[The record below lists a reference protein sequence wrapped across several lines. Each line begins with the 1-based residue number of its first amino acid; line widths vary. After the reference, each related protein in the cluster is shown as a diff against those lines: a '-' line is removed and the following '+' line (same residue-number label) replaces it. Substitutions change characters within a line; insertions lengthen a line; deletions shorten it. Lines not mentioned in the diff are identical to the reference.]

1 MASTST
7 ETISENEAGYLE
19 TYGWIISQ
27 QSGITQFGLSNE
39 EFELIIKGLKT
50 GYAGEQAAKDPQLVN
65 QEMQDYL
72 QKRVEENVPP
82 EQKAARTKGAENA
95 KKNIADGKIFIDEK
109 VSENKNVKGTDS
121 GLHYELH
128 TAGSDAKPTA
138 TDQVKVHYEGKL
150 IDGSVFD
157 SSIARGEPI
166 IFGLNQVIKG
176 WTEGLQLIG
185 EGGKVTLYI
194 PSDIAYGNTDQ
205 SSIPGGSTL
214 VFEVELITINP

>member
-7 ETISENEAGYLE
+7 ETISEKESGYLE
-19 TYGWIISQ
+19 TYGWIISL
-27 QSGITQFGLSNE
+27 QSGITQFGLSDTE
-39 EFELIIKGLKT
+39 LEFLIKGIKT
-50 GYAGEQAAKDPQLVN
+50 GHQGKPAAQDPQLIS

-72 QKRVEENVPP
+72 KNRAENNIPP
-82 EQKAARTKGAENA
+82 EQKEAMAKNAETA
-95 KKNIADGKIFIDEK
+95 PKNITDGKVFIEK
-109 VSENKNVKGTDS
+109 NINENKNIKSTES
-121 GLHYELH
+121 GLHYEIH
-128 TAGSDAKPTA
+128 TAGNDVKPTA

-150 IDGSVFD
+150 INDKVFD

-166 IFGLNQVIKG
+166 TFGLNQVIKG

-194 PSDIAYGNTDQ
+194 PSDLAYGNTDQ

>member
-7 ETISENEAGYLE
+7 ETISEKESGYLE

-27 QSGITQFGLSNE
+27 QSGITQFGLSDAE
-39 EFELIIKGLKT
+39 LEFIIKGIKT
-50 GYAGEQAAKDPQLVN
+50 GHQGKPAAQDPQLIS

-72 QKRVEENVPP
+72 KTRAENNIPP
-82 EQKAARTKGAENA
+82 EQKEAMAKNAETA
-95 KKNIADGKIFIDEK
+95 QKNITDGEAFIEKIIN
-109 VSENKNVKGTDS
+109 ENKKIKSTES
-121 GLHYELH
+121 GLHYEIH
-128 TAGSDAKPTA
+128 TAGNDVKPTA

-150 IDGSVFD
+150 INDKVFD

-166 IFGLNQVIKG
+166 TFGLNQVIKG

-194 PSDIAYGNTDQ
+194 PSDLAYGNTDQ

>member
-1 MASTST
+1 MTSTNT
-7 ETISENEAGYLE
+7 ETISEKEAGYLE

-27 QSGITQFGLSNE
+27 QSGITQFGLNNE
-39 EFELIIKGLKT
+39 ELALIIKGIKT
-50 GYAGEQAAKDPQLVN
+50 GYTGEQAAQDPQLVT

-72 QKRVEENVPP
+72 KKRAEENIPP
-82 EQKAARTKGAENA
+82 AQKAAMTTGVENA
-95 KKNIADGKIFIDEK
+95 KKNIADGKAFIKNK
-109 VSENKNVKGTDS
+109 VSENINVKGTES
-121 GLHYELH
+121 GLHYEIH

-166 IFGLNQVIKG
+166 TFGLNQVIKG

-185 EGGKVTLYI
+185 EGGKITLYI
-194 PSDIAYGNTDQ
+194 PSDIAYGNSDQ

>member
-7 ETISENEAGYLE
+7 ETISEKESGYLE

-27 QSGITQFGLSNE
+27 QSGITQFGLTDTE
-39 EFELIIKGLKT
+39 LALIIKGIKT
-50 GYAGEQAAKDPQLVN
+50 GHAGNPAAQDPQLIS

-72 QKRVEENVPP
+72 KKRAEDNIPP
-82 EQKAARTKGAENA
+82 EQKAAMTKNTETAQ
-95 KKNIADGKIFIDEK
+95 KNIADGKAFIEK
-109 VSENKNVKGTDS
+109 NSHENKNIKSTES
-121 GLHYELH
+121 GLHYEIH
-128 TAGSDAKPTA
+128 TAGSDVKPTA

-150 IDGSVFD
+150 INDKVFD

-166 IFGLNQVIKG
+166 TFGLNQVIKG

-214 VFEVELITINP
+214 VFDVELITINP

>member
-39 EFELIIKGLKT
+39 EFELIIKGIKT
-50 GYAGEQAAKDPQLVN
+50 GYAGKQAAKDPQLIN

-72 QKRVEENVPP
+72 QKRVEENIPP
-82 EQKAARTKGAENA
+82 EQKEARSKGTENA
-95 KKNIADGKIFIDEK
+95 KKNIADGKIFVDEK
-109 VSENKNVKGTDS
+109 VSENKNIKGTDS
-121 GLHYELH
+121 GLHYEIH
-128 TAGSDAKPTA
+128 TAGSDVKPTA

-166 IFGLNQVIKG
+166 TFGLNQVIKG

>member
-39 EFELIIKGLKT
+39 EFELIIKGIKA
-50 GYAGEQAAKDPQLVN
+50 GYAGEKAVKDPQLVN

-72 QKRVEENVPP
+72 QKRVEENIPP
-82 EQKAARTKGAENA
+82 EQKSARSKGAENA
-95 KKNIADGKIFIDEK
+95 KKNIADGKIFIDQK
-109 VSENKNVKGTDS
+109 VSENKNIKGTDS
-121 GLHYELH
+121 GLHYEIH
-128 TAGSDAKPTA
+128 AAGSDAKPTS
-138 TDQVKVHYEGKL
+138 TDQVKVHYEGRL
-150 IDGSVFD
+150 IDGGVFD
-157 SSIARGEPI
+157 SSIERGEPI
-166 IFGLNQVIKG
+166 TFGLNQVIKG

>member
-72 QKRVEENVPP
+72 QKRVEENVPL
-82 EQKAARTKGAENA
+82 EQKAARAKGAENA
-95 KKNIADGKIFIDEK
+95 KKNIVDGKIFIDEK

-121 GLHYELH
+121 GLHYEIH

-166 IFGLNQVIKG
+166 TFGLNQVIKG

>member
-1 MASTST
+1 MTST
-7 ETISENEAGYLE
+7 NTDTISEKEAGYLE

-27 QSGITQFGLSNE
+27 QSGIIQFGLSNE
-39 EFELIIKGLKT
+39 EFALIIKGIKT
-50 GYAGEQAAKDPQLVN
+50 GYAGEPAAQDPQLVS

-72 QKRVEENVPP
+72 KKRSEENIPP
-82 EQKAARTKGAENA
+82 EQKAAMAQGAETS
-95 KKNIADGKIFIDEK
+95 KKNIADGKSFIAK
-109 VSENKNVKGTDS
+109 QVSDNKNVKATDS
-121 GLHYELH
+121 GLHYEIH
-128 TAGSDAKPTA
+128 TAGSDARPTA

-166 IFGLNQVIKG
+166 SFGLNQVIKG

-194 PSDIAYGNTDQ
+194 PSDIAYGNSGQ

-214 VFEVELITINP
+214 IFEVELIKINP

>member
-7 ETISENEAGYLE
+7 ETIPENEAGYLE

-121 GLHYELH
+121 GLHYEIH

-166 IFGLNQVIKG
+166 TFGLNQVIKG